1 MGNVIGTS
9 KSLDDGLEPGGG
21 LLDVFILDVGNRK
34 LRDNGGEG
42 TFGFVRV
49 ALNLVEGEFDE
60 GSNALLGLG

>member
-1 MGNVIGTS
+1 M
-9 KSLDDGLEPGGG
+9 
-21 LLDVFILDVGNRK
+21 LDVFILDVGNRK

-49 ALNLVEGEFDE
+49 ALNLVEGEIDE